1 MSLFPVIHP
10 VPPPPSSFSGRE
22 KVAWIQGAS
31 RDALK
36 ACADRMG
43 IKLGKLKKNY
53 KGAPVPFNG
62 IYWSV
67 SHKPLFAA
75 AVLGKYPMGI
85 DIEEIKSRS
94 EAVFQKVISEEEER
108 FRRREEKLHFF
119 FRVWTAKGVG
129 LSGLSKCSLIQVL
142 DDTAMLLNYEGKPY
156 TVVQTFFKNHIASV
170 VTNGESVEW
179 IVQAG
184 SIINK

>member
-75 AVLGKYPMGI
+75 AFIMEYSPDTWYAKVGKLNSDLI
-85 DIEEIKSRS
+85 LLIISR
-94 EAVFQKVISEEEER
+94 
-108 FRRREEKLHFF
+108 
-119 FRVWTAKGVG
+119 
-129 LSGLSKCSLIQVL
+129 
-142 DDTAMLLNYEGKPY
+142 
-156 TVVQTFFKNHIASV
+156 
-170 VTNGESVEW
+170 
-179 IVQAG
+179 
-184 SIINK
+184 